1 MTLLLLG
8 LTEVLLVAVACGLL
22 LLVAPLGAAA
32 GALLFPGL
40 YVRRLHRALISAPL
54 APVERPTSDPAP
66 GEQPAYRQYFSGQA
80 IADFGSIVRDSR
92 ATCQA
97 VAAGAVHEISMIS
110 FTSNAAIFTWM
121 FGVVGIVGVV
131 VGACVGAIVVAALV
145 TVHVV
150 LLGILHFAVW
160 SGIGL
165 LRTLDAALLRIRG
178 IRMTCG
184 TCHHRISYPAY
195 RCPSCRRPH
204 TDVRPGVYGVLRRVC
219 TCGTRIPTL
228 LVLGTYR
235 LDALCPYC
243 GQPLSGHVGTTP
255 ELVLPL
261 FGARGA
267 GKTRL
272 MVALIR
278 AVTDS
283 ASSDGIACEFAD
295 APTQKRYEELLPAM
309 ERGRETPPTPTTSP
323 RAYSLRVTAPAGATR
338 LVHIFDVAGERL
350 NTVEATRELRYLANA
365 GLFLFVLDPLGV
377 DGLWRQLE
385 ESERSRLAAYRSS
398 EPPEA
403 IFERTFQQIQR
414 AGVHTSSS
422 RLGVAV
428 TKNDLLGGLPPFVG
442 VGHDSRAI
450 EAWLDRQLGLGN
462 LIRTMK
468 LEFGQVRFF
477 FTAAVLDDRGR
488 LDSSV
493 VAMSRWLFD
502 GGKALAG
509 RVEQ

>member
-40 YVRRLHRALISAPL
+40 YVRRLRRALISAPL

-228 LVLGTYR
+228 LVLGTY
-235 LDALCPYC
+235 LAFFWVEANPTNPLAVALSIIP
-243 GQPLSGHVGTTP
+243 PLSP
-255 ELVLPL
+255 ILMP
-261 FGARGA
+261 ARMATGDA
-267 GKTRL
+267 QAWQVIL
-272 MVALIR
+272 AVALAIV
-278 AVTDS
+278 AI
-283 ASSDGIACEFAD
+283 G
-295 APTQKRYEELLPAM
+295 LL
-309 ERGRETPPTPTTSP
+309 
-323 RAYSLRVTAPAGATR
+323 
-338 LVHIFDVAGERL
+338 
-350 NTVEATRELRYLANA
+350 NA
-365 GLFLFVLDPLGV
+365 
-377 DGLWRQLE
+377 
-385 ESERSRLAAYRSS
+385 LAARIYANSVMRIGTRVKLS
-398 EPPEA
+398 
-403 IFERTFQQIQR
+403 Q
-414 AGVHTSSS
+414 
-422 RLGVAV
+422 
-428 TKNDLLGGLPPFVG
+428 
-442 VGHDSRAI
+442 
-450 EAWLDRQLGLGN
+450 AW
-462 LIRTMK
+462 
-468 LEFGQVRFF
+468 
-477 FTAAVLDDRGR
+477 RGT
-488 LDSSV
+488 D
-493 VAMSRWLFD
+493 
-502 GGKALAG
+502 
-509 RVEQ
+509 